1 VSRSIPSVPSV
12 SWLDPR
18 LSVAPSQIHGLGLFA
33 RTTIPAGEVVMVL
46 GGDVLSD
53 AEVRDALARGERY
66 DGIALDDDAN
76 LRLQPPDW
84 PGIHGNHS
92 CEPNLWLV
100 PPVDV
105 AARLDIRP
113 GEEACSDYAT
123 YTLASEW
130 RMSCRCG
137 SSICRGTITG
147 EDWRRPELQRRY
159 EAHFAVS
166 IARRIASGAA
176 PRPETPPA

>member
-1 VSRSIPSVPSV
+1 VSRSIPPVPPV

-18 LSVAPSQIHGLGLFA
+18 LAVAPSSIHGMGLFA
-33 RTTIPAGEVVMVL
+33 RIAIPAGDVVMVL

-53 AEVRDALARGERY
+53 AEVRDTLARGERY

-100 PPVDV
+100 PPVAI
-105 AARLDIRP
+105 AARVDIRP
-113 GEEACSDYAT
+113 GEELCSDYAT

-137 SSICRGTITG
+137 SSMCRETITG

-159 EAHFAVS
+159 AAHFAAP
-166 IARRIASGAA
+166 ITRRIAFGATA
-176 PRPETPPA
+176 RPETG